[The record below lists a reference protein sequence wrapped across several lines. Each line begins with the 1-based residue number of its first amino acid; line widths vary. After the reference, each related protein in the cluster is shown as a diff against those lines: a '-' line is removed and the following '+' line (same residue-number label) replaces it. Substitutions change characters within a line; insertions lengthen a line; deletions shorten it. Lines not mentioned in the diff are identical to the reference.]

1 VDLGRQRRRRLPGV
15 QRPHT
20 RRPRDLR
27 QAGVIAQTTSGIGL
41 PVGYISG
48 TAIHATST
56 WFGKTIA
63 DMGLVPGTYVWT
75 WGLGREDSD
84 SLTLNIAPEP
94 TTFALASIAL
104 LGAVGVRRNRR

>member
-1 VDLGRQRRRRLPGV
+1 
-15 QRPHT
+15 
-20 RRPRDLR
+20 
-27 QAGVIAQTTSGIGL
+27 
-41 PVGYISG
+41 
-48 TAIHATST
+48 
-56 WFGKTIA
+56 
-63 DMGLVPGTYVWT
+63 MGLVPGTYVWT